1 MTAAWYAVVDH
12 VGSIH
17 DLAGQEVTIALVRRM
32 DVTMSRTTYEIKRTM
47 DTLASGRAWCRVMP
61 TGSQV
66 PTRGGMM
73 RVYSGCHQDGPLAR
87 ERRAS
92 GPGSPDAPWAQMLSA
107 EQLIERLRRDLETER
122 EALRLVTGERDHL
135 RGEVQRWRERAA
147 DRDGLGMGVEQVIR
161 GTCARCQR
169 PYLTCATAPCWISG
183 AGRPTADSGQPLEDW
198 P

>member
-1 MTAAWYAVVDH
+1 MTAAWYAITDH

-17 DLAGQEVTIALVRRM
+17 DLAGQDVTIALVRM
-32 DVTMSRTTYEIKRTM
+32 SVTGAPSFANLVAMEAGKH
-47 DTLASGRAWCRVMP
+47 AWCRVFP

-66 PTRGGMM
+66 PTRGGIM
-73 RVYSGCHQDGPLAR
+73 RVYGCHHDGPLAR

-92 GPGSPDAPWAQMLSA
+92 GSEPPDAPWAQMLSA
-107 EQLIERLRRDLETER
+107 EQLIERLRADLETER

-183 AGRPTADSGQPLEDW
+183 AGRPTADSTMEDW